1 MWQARST
8 TELASNLG
16 EKGVPILLTHY
27 SFSEY
32 NWVEFELTLNI
43 YIYLSPRISLH
54 SYTQLDSYSHSMSY
68 HMATQRLGEND

>member
-16 EKGVPILLTHY
+16 EKEVPILLTHY

-43 YIYLSPRISLH
+43 YIYIYICHHESH
-54 SYTQLDSYSHSMSY
+54 YTHILNLILTLT
-68 HMATQRLGEND
+68 A